1 MILTKGKMYK
11 VSCVSFFLLNIIV
24 CLFHAKATLQACLRI
39 IVLGTTPR
47 SHVLH
52 FRSFRDKSHGSEKI
66 MYSVRFD
73 YIKKK
78 KKKNLVTLSVMNF
91 FHASIFLFV
100 SMEVCLEAEE
110 TDRFPIFHRRSTS
123 LLRHKVRR
131 DRITSTFT
139 RHTIADVV

>member
-1 MILTKGKMYK
+1 
-11 VSCVSFFLLNIIV
+11 
-24 CLFHAKATLQACLRI
+24 
-39 IVLGTTPR
+39 
-47 SHVLH
+47 
-52 FRSFRDKSHGSEKI
+52 

-73 YIKKK
+73 YIKKPCD
-78 KKKNLVTLSVMNF
+78 SFGYEF

-100 SMEVCLEAEE
+100 SMEVFLEAEE